1 VDSPV
6 AECINHTLESPTEPL
21 QEQLKRLSGSV
32 ALMTGGNAMLR
43 KTWGPF
49 TGTQL
54 TMMFIALMLVMAP
67 GTLWAVAAYTNVAI
81 QDPVTGKKSYVD
93 KGRRLWVYNPITGAD
108 EVVSQFVRF
117 FGAAPSSCSALAS
130 PSPGKALVVKS
141 IRTDHYADNQSGLD
155 LVLRVGSSC
164 SSNPVASVTSGDS
177 KAIQQY
183 FEPGIVVPPG
193 QSLWFFKTTSD
204 RFIYVYGTGYLVPA
218 AWAPASASYDVSA
231 SPVSAEEMPRQ
242 RRGG

>member
-1 VDSPV
+1 VDSPI
-6 AECINHTLESPTEPL
+6 AECFNHTLESPTEPL
-21 QEQLKRLSGSV
+21 QEQLKRFSGSV

-117 FGAAPSSCSALAS
+117 RGLFGSACY
-130 PSPGKALVVKS
+130 PITTPPPGKGLVITS
-141 IRTDHYADNQSGLD
+141 AHISSNGSEASYA
-155 LVLRVGSSC
+155 VLYTGSSPC
-164 SSNPVASVTSGDS
+164 ESPVGVAYFVGPGTTPLS
-177 KAIQQY
+177 
-183 FEPGIVVPPG
+183 FEPGVVVPAG
-193 QSLWFFKTTSD
+193 HSLWAYTGPPTGAEVF
-204 RFIYVYGTGYLVPA
+204 GTGYLVPA

-231 SPVSAEEMPRQ
+231 SPASVEEMPRQ
-242 RRGG
+242 RPGG

>member
-1 VDSPV
+1 M
-6 AECINHTLESPTEPL
+6 
-21 QEQLKRLSGSV
+21 KG
-32 ALMTGGNAMLR
+32 

-93 KGRRLWVYNPITGAD
+93 KGRRLWVYNSITGAD
-108 EVVSQFVRF
+108 EIVSQFVRF
-117 FGAAPSSCSALAS
+117 FGAAPPSCSALAT
-130 PSPGKALVVKS
+130 PPAGKALVVKS
-141 IRTDHYADNQSGLD
+141 IRTDHYDDNQPGLD
-155 LVLRVGSSC
+155 LGLRVGSSC
-164 SSNPVASVTSGDS
+164 SPSSSDLVASVTSGDS

-183 FEPGIVVPPG
+183 FEPGIVVPAG

-204 RFIYVYGTGYLVPA
+204 RFINVYGTGLPRAGSLGSSIGQLRCQREPGWRRGNAAAATRRVSGKSRGVQGTWVVGDRVPA
-218 AWAPASASYDVSA
+218 LV
-231 SPVSAEEMPRQ
+231 
-242 RRGG
+242 